1 MNNQL
6 RALDRIHRILKA
18 YAAEIKANV
27 SSGRT
32 DIVLDAEKVIAD
44 LFDKIYGYELVRPE
58 GYRRNYPAVDFVD
71 ESRCVAVEI
80 TATNTRQKAQ
90 RTVASFLNNRLN
102 EKYKTIIVLI
112 LVYAP
117 AFRNVDQ
124 LSHQLR
130 SENVELRVMTLLDLT
145 REIESLSLD
154 EIDQIA
160 EFLDQKI
167 GYTESVLQADGDSA
181 AAPPMSIDN
190 LSDACF
196 HVFQLSNL
204 LPKEGL
210 ERIVFEHGLSQEQK
224 HALIDLCEFDLILE
238 TDAVVKIHPHYQN
251 NTDYVPAPNKCAFF
265 LDSLWNY
272 EESTHWD
279 KLTWPRKKL
288 VRRSLAQVFAR
299 AAELFPDSSADYA
312 QKSAE
317 LWRST
322 QNYRDALT
330 LEQKALKLIQSSERD
345 SWNVARALHFTGDC
359 QFELKNPEL
368 ALEEWQRTLELCRH
382 PLHASAPDLAIAYQ
396 NVGRALI
403 EMKKFESAKSFLLDG
418 LKIMEALRRKGIEF
432 LAHPWMETIYDFL
445 STVYTGLDQITNAA
459 LCTQNALQP
468 PAEQKNLWEVFVPL
482 HLPLP
487 MGLGVES
494 FVSREK
500 ELAAIADQFQYRKVV
515 YLIGYGG
522 IGKTEL
528 AIQFGSRYTEG
539 AVYFVRFHDNL
550 TDTVT
555 LGVAAGIDGMRD
567 KTHAEAYREA
577 MDRLARCQEQ
587 DLLIID
593 DVNVDPSSFEKD
605 PVWQELM
612 QLPMRFLITT
622 RYSVT
627 GAIEVCSLT
636 NESLYRL
643 FVNQGLELTI
653 NQMDDLIGAV
663 NWHTLTVDLI
673 ARTMKSNPWLTGEH
687 LLNIL
692 KMSKL
697 PLGDIQQSSM
707 AYSHEEEAAQIQAY
721 LRVLYNVTKLSD
733 SEKNLLRNMVLLP
746 ENGVDTKTL
755 GVILDKKDMEALAQ
769 LINRGLLSFVKNT
782 DLVTIHPHVRTT
794 LWRELKPD
802 DDSCKQFL
810 DAVWKQYD
818 PGQFYSNRILQ
829 YSELYSEAA
838 DRLPDVMG
846 IWSFRA
852 AVLCNMVGQ
861 AHKTLH
867 YELQAASRQEQSI
880 PASAELATTY
890 SNLGLTY
897 GDMGNHQNALE
908 YQMKALAIREA
919 ILSPD
924 DPALAN
930 SYNNIGH
937 TYGNLGD
944 HDTALQYILRAI
956 NICER
961 VFPDDHPDLALS
973 YYNAG
978 MTYSELGDYCK
989 GLEYQ
994 KKALEIR
1001 EKIFPQNHPELA
1013 LSYISIG
1020 TTYGYLGEHNMALGC
1035 KLKALQIYKQILPED
1050 HPELSLTYNTV
1061 GSTYSDL
1068 GDHKKALD
1076 YKKKALAIQEKVL
1089 PSNHPELAAT
1099 YNNLGSTYDYLGD
1112 HDKALEYT
1120 MKAMAIMEE
1129 AFPSDHPDLATS
1141 FNNLAA
1147 TYGALGDHQKAL
1159 EYHMKSMSIFEK
1171 VFPPDHPDLATA
1183 YNNVGYAY
1191 GELEQYSQALE
1202 YIEKALSIFEKSLPA
1217 GHPHIESTRKAVM
1230 MYQMMLDMSNSGVDF
1245 KNPLSD

>member
-145 REIESLSLD
+145 REIESLSLY

-181 AAPPMSIDN
+181 SAPPMSIDN

-210 ERIVFEHGLSQEQK
+210 ERIVFEHGLSPEQK

-238 TDAVVKIHPHYQN
+238 TDAVVKIHPHYQY

-368 ALEEWQRTLELCRH
+368 ALEEWQRTLELCRN

-396 NVGRALI
+396 NVGRALA
-403 EMKKFESAKSFLLDG
+403 EMKEYEVSKAFLLNG

-432 LAHPWMETIYDFL
+432 LAHPWMETIYDSL
-445 STVYTGLDQITNAA
+445 STVYTGLDQINNAA

-468 PAEQKNLWEVFVPL
+468 PAEQKNLWEVFVPI

-487 MGLGVES
+487 KGLDPEYL
-494 FVSREK
+494 VSREM
-500 ELAAIADQFQYRKVV
+500 ELAKIAEQFQYLKVV
-515 YLIGYGG
+515 YLIGYAG

-528 AIQFGSRYTEG
+528 AIQFGRTYTEG
-539 AVYFVRFHDNL
+539 AVHFVRFQKSL
-550 TDTVT
+550 ADTVAF
-555 LGVAAGIDGMRD
+555 GIAAGIYGIRD
-567 KTHAEAYREA
+567 KSYREV
-577 MDRLARCQEQ
+577 MDRLARCPEH

-593 DVNVDPSSFEKD
+593 DVNIDPNGFEKD
-605 PVWQELM
+605 PVWHDLM
-612 QLPMRFLITT
+612 QLPMRFLLTT
-622 RYSVT
+622 RY
-627 GAIEVCSLT
+627 GMPEAIEVCSLT
-636 NESLYRL
+636 KESLYRL
-643 FVNQGLELTI
+643 FVNQGLNLGSDQI
-653 NQMDDLIGAV
+653 DALISAV
-663 NWHTLTVDLI
+663 NGHTVTVDLI
-673 ARTMKSNPWLTGEH
+673 ARTLKRTPWLTADH
-687 LLNIL
+687 LLNSL

-697 PLGDIQQSSM
+697 PKDEIQRASLTE
-707 AYSHEEEAAQIQAY
+707 SHEEEAEQIQAY
-721 LRVLYNVTKLSD
+721 LRVLYNVTRLRD
-733 SEKNLLRNMVLLP
+733 SEKMLLRNMVLLP
-746 ENGVDTKTL
+746 ENGMDMKTL
-755 GVILDKKDMEALAQ
+755 GAVLDKNDMEALAQ
-769 LINRGLLSFVKNT
+769 LINRGLLSFVNNT
-782 DLVTIHPHVRTT
+782 DLVTIHPHVRMT
-794 LWRELKPD
+794 LWKELKPD
-802 DDSCKQFL
+802 DDSCKKFL
-810 DAVWKQYD
+810 DAVWNQYD
-818 PGQFYSNRILQ
+818 PREYHSNRILQ
-829 YSELYSEAA
+829 YAELYSEAA
-838 DRLPDVMG
+838 DLLPDTLG

-852 AVLCNMVGQ
+852 AVLCSMVGQ
-861 AHKTLH
+861 THKTLH

-944 HDTALQYILRAI
+944 HATALQYILRAI

-1001 EKIFPQNHPELA
+1001 EKVFPQNHPELA

-1020 TTYGYLGEHNMALGC
+1020 TTYGYLGEHNKALGC

-1129 AFPSDHPDLATS
+1129 AFPSDYPDLATS

-1171 VFPPDHPDLATA
+1171 VLPPDHPDLATA

-1245 KNPLSD
+1245 KNPLSV